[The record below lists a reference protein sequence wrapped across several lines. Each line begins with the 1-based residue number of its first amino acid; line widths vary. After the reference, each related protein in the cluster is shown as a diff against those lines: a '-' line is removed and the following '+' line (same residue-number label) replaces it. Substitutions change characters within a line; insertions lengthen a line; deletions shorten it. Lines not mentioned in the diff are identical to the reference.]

1 MKNSPYIPSTD
12 TDNKEMLNVI
22 GVSSFQDLLDDV
34 PENKLFPSLNL
45 KEALSEQ
52 ELVEFFELKANN
64 NSASKSISSF
74 MGGGAY
80 NHYIPSTVKS
90 MIQRGEFLTSYTP
103 YQPEAS
109 QGTLQVGFEFQ
120 SMVAQLFDMEVCN
133 AGMYDGPTALAEAA
147 LMACRIKRNNS
158 IIIHDSIS
166 EKSLEVIKSYSKWQ
180 NIKLLNYK
188 HNTLMN

>member
-22 GVSSFQDLLDDV
+22 GVGSFQDLLDDV
-34 PENKLFPSLNL
+34 PEKKLFPSLDL

-52 ELVEFFELKANN
+52 ELIEFFELKANN
-64 NSASKSISSF
+64 NSASRSISSF

-109 QGTLQVGFEFQ
+109 QGTLQEIGRAHV
-120 SMVAQLFDMEVCN
+120 
-133 AGMYDGPTALAEAA
+133 
-147 LMACRIKRNNS
+147 
-158 IIIHDSIS
+158 
-166 EKSLEVIKSYSKWQ
+166 
-180 NIKLLNYK
+180 
-188 HNTLMN
+188 